1 MNLFANVKGIKRKK
15 KKQTTSVMEKDDKL
29 NWS

>member
-1 MNLFANVKGIKRKK
+1 MKLFANVKGTKREK